1 MLTKRISLVGSALAA
16 AAVLILTL
24 VACGGDDDGAA
35 EVPADAIAVV
45 GDTPIPKAEFDN
57 LMSRAEQSYESQER
71 EFPAVG
77 TPEYQDLKSRAVA
90 FLVQRYRF
98 QAEAEALDVQVAE
111 EEVDER
117 LDQIRKE
124 SFEDDEAKFEEALEA
139 EGLTIEQAREEI
151 RAQLLQEKLF
161 EKVTGDVE
169 VSEEDVTA
177 YYEENKE
184 QFTQPASRDVR
195 HILVKNK
202 ARADEIHAQL
212 EDGGSFAQLARQY
225 SQDTGSKKQGG
236 KLPVQQGSTVP
247 PFDEAAFEL
256 DTNEL
261 SEPVKTTF
269 GWHIILP
276 ISDVKPEQ
284 VTPLEDVEERIREQ
298 LESERSNT
306 AVETLTEELEKK
318 YPATYAAGFEPAE
331 TETET
336 TTGGTETGGTETAE
350 NGDGDTG
357 DTGEEPATTEETTTD
372 Q

>member
-1 MLTKRISLVGSALAA
+1 MLTKRISLAGRALAA
-16 AAVLILTL
+16 AFVLTL
-24 VACGGDDDGAA
+24 TLAACGGGDDGAA
-35 EVPADAIAVV
+35 DVPADAIAVV
-45 GDTPIPKAEFDN
+45 GETPIPKAEFDA
-57 LMSRAEQSYESQER
+57 LMSRAQESYESQER

-98 QAEAEALDVQVAE
+98 TAAAAALDVTVE
-111 EEVDER
+111 DTEVDER
-117 LDQIRKE
+117 LDQIREE
-124 SFEDDEAKFEEALEA
+124 SFEGDEQKFEEALEA
-139 EGLTIEQAREEI
+139 EGLTLEQAREEI

-161 EKVTGDVE
+161 EKVTEDVE
-169 VSEEDVTA
+169 VSDEDVAA

-202 ARADEIHAQL
+202 AKADELHAEL
-212 EDGGSFAQLARQY
+212 ENGANFAQLARQN
-225 SQDTGSKKQGG
+225 SQDTGSKKSGG

-269 GWHIILP
+269 GWHIIMP
-276 ISDVKPEQ
+276 ISDIEPEK
-284 VTPLEDVEERIREQ
+284 VTALEDVQDRIREQ
-298 LESERSNT
+298 LVSERSNS
-306 AVETLTEELEKK
+306 AVETLTQELEKK

-331 TETET
+331 TDPGT
-336 TTGGTETGGTETAE
+336 TTGEEVPTEE
-350 NGDGDTG
+350 NGTG
-357 DTGEEPATTEETTTD
+357 TEPATTEETTTD